1 MVIRSACRPAAHQH
15 RGARGTTTTTGNDMS
30 HVDTLKTGGGQ
41 AVSFATVRLESRSLL
56 PEQLTDLLIE
66 TAERNVD
73 VDLHVESRGTGPS
86 RN

>member
-1 MVIRSACRPAAHQH
+1 
-15 RGARGTTTTTGNDMS
+15 MS

-73 VDLHVESRGTGPS
+73 VDVHVETRGTGPS
-86 RN
+86 TS